1 MKVKIKRL
9 DRSVDLPKYQTHES
23 AAFDISANEEVTI
36 EPRQIKRVRT
46 GLVIESPQGYFLLI
60 AARSSTPRKKGLTII
75 QGIGIIDRDFS
86 GPEDEVL
93 LQLYNFS
100 DKSVQIT
107 KGERLAQGI
116 FLPVDQ
122 IEWNEVDQIREKS
135 RGGFGSTGG
144 MNV

>member
-1 MKVKIKRL
+1 M
-9 DRSVDLPKYQTHES
+9 
-23 AAFDISANEEVTI
+23 
-36 EPRQIKRVRT
+36 
-46 GLVIESPQGYFLLI
+46 IESPQGYFLLI

-86 GPEDEVL
+86 GPEDEVM
-93 LQLYNFS
+93 LQFYNFS

-107 KGERLAQGI
+107 KGERLAQGM
-116 FLPVDQ
+116 FLPVNQ

-144 MNV
+144 MNG